1 MGYPISVQSK
11 LSAWGFDSNE
21 LPKSFDYKTFLCG
34 DPKPLEQDSS
44 CFHLWFANRGYSRVR
59 ALDEV
64 AKLEAIHH
72 FRKVS
77 PVLHIRMQ
85 PEQGVSENKRPGA
98 K

>member
-1 MGYPISVQSK
+1 M
-11 LSAWGFDSNE
+11 
-21 LPKSFDYKTFLCG
+21 
-34 DPKPLEQDSS
+34 
-44 CFHLWFANRGYSRVR
+44 R

-72 FRKVS
+72 FKKVS

-85 PEQGVSENKRPGA
+85 PEQGISENKRPGA